1 MGLRLTVEFGLKIS
15 IKTTSITTTMTI
27 RLKWY
32 ISNLPTVQCRSIIC
46 LYFHSEEILCIMP
59 ISDGFDNTR
68 QKNKTQ
74 QIHIQRWQKI
84 KPKKQSTE
92 KLYGNEQSGMEYVFI
107 WTVCCRQETQL
118 FFYSCSLS
126 LCVHFPYKI
135 SSAVAIQL
143 HWIV

>member
-1 MGLRLTVEFGLKIS
+1 
-15 IKTTSITTTMTI
+15 
-27 RLKWY
+27 
-32 ISNLPTVQCRSIIC
+32 
-46 LYFHSEEILCIMP
+46 MP

-68 QKNKTQ
+68 QKNKTTNT
-74 QIHIQRWQKI
+74 HKKMAKN

-107 WTVCCRQETQL
+107 WTVLRARNAA

-143 HWIV
+143 H